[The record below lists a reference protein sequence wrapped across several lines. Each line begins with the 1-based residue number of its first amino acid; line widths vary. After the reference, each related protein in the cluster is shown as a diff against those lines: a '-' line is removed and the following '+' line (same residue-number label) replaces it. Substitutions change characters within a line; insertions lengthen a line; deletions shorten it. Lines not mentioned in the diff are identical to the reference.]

1 MNKINVISPAK
12 INLDL
17 IIKSKRADNYHEISS
32 LIQPIDLNDIISITF
47 TNSSNLIEIDFPNN
61 NVPLEENLITKAA
74 ESFYQ
79 LFGINHSIKISVRKR
94 IPIGSGM
101 GGGSSNAAATL
112 LGLSK
117 IFNIDSFDKL
127 LEIGDSLGADV
138 PFFLY
143 CRTARVSGKGEE
155 ISIVETPPK
164 LRYLLIFPG
173 FSSETKELYDLWDS
187 KESFDSNDIDRNKTK
202 KIIFKKEELY
212 LRNDFIPLLLEKNS
226 EYARIFTTLDN
237 LGFENYS
244 ISGSGST
251 IFSVLNNEADTKEAE
266 SYIQSSMDVRA
277 ITVESVEGWRFS
289 YD

>member
-1 MNKINVISPAK
+1 MNKLNVISPAK

-17 IIKSKRADNYHEISS
+17 IIKSKRSDNYHEISS
-32 LIQPIDLNDIISITF
+32 LIQPIDLNDVISITC

-79 LFGINHSIKISVRKR
+79 LFGINQSIKISVRKR

-187 KESFDSNDIDRNKTK
+187 KESFNSNDIDRNKIK

-251 IFSVLNNEADTKEAE
+251 IFSVLNNEAATKEAE

>member
-1 MNKINVISPAK
+1 MNKLNVISPAK

-32 LIQPIDLNDIISITF
+32 LIQPIDLNDVISITC

-79 LFGINHSIKISVRKR
+79 LFGINQSIKISVRKR
-94 IPIGSGM
+94 IPLGSGM

>member
-1 MNKINVISPAK
+1 MNKLNVISPAK